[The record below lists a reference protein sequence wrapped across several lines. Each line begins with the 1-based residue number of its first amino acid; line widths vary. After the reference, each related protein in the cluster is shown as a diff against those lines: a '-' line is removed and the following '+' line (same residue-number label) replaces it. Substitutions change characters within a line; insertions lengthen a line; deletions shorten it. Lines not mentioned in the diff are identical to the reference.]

1 MDSND
6 GQNPDPEL
14 PEEFWNRIRQL
25 AGSEGK
31 NVDKESLVFV
41 MERKLNASDIDDSQ
55 HRLVIQ
61 PVKNSFLTI
70 DEDERLKQKLEAGRS
85 QTTGKEENPN
95 PVPAWIIDP
104 DLEKSSITLRMW
116 KIGKSAEHFKYVFIN
131 EWKQIVKKNNLRK
144 IHAVRL
150 WAVRVGVHRELWFA
164 LVKLPQPQTKAAA
177 RGNLLNRSSIAEQK
191 TGSDGKNSE
200 IELEA
205 KVKKNTEIELEAN
218 VKKNSEIELEANMK
232 KNSEI
237 ELEADMEKNS
247 EIELEA
253 DKEKNSEI
261 ELEAN
266 MKKNSEIELEANM
279 KKNSEIE
286 LEANIKMKNSENE
299 LEANMKKNSEIELE
313 ANIKMKNSE
322 NELDDK
328 LEDLRFYFGQKLP
341 IELVNKMKEIERG
354 EVDESKILVIRK
366 PLSSD
371 DLDPSCDIFF
381 IPGEEML
388 NDDFLKH
395 REKAELDTI
404 PPSSAY
410 LAVELIDMN
419 LIRHS
424 VHLKR
429 HHYSGYM
436 VTEGWNGVKYGF
448 GNQLRK
454 GQLLELWAVR
464 VGEDLWFVLRDVT
477 PK

>member
-1 MDSND
+1 MAARR
-6 GQNPDPEL
+6 NPNPNPSEPQLPMPEA
-14 PEEFWNRIRQL
+14 FKNRIQEI
-25 AGSEGK
+25 AESEGK
-31 NVDKESLVFV
+31 NIDEQSVVFV
-41 MERKLNASDIDDSQ
+41 MEKQLSPSDVKSAQ
-55 HRLVIQ
+55 NRLFIA
-61 PVKNSFLTI
+61 PLKNEFLDA
-70 DEDERLKQKLEAGRS
+70 DEDEFLE
-85 QTTGKEENPN
+85 QFQGKNKN
-95 PVPAWIIDP
+95 SKPVWIIDP
-104 DLEKSSITLRMW
+104 DRDRSSVTLKRW
-116 KIGKSAEHFKYVFIN
+116 STGTSPDRLLYVFCN
-131 EWKQIVKKNNLRK
+131 EWKRIAKKNNLQNTDV
-144 IHAVRL
+144 VRL
-150 WAVRVGVHRELWFA
+150 WAVRVGLDRELWFA
-164 LVKLPQPQTKAAA
+164 LDKLPTNDPPPPRAK
-177 RGNLLNRSSIAEQK
+177 GNLLNRSSITEQK
-191 TGSDGKNSE
+191 RGSDE
-200 IELEA
+200 
-205 KVKKNTEIELEAN
+205 
-218 VKKNSEIELEANMK
+218 KNSEIELEANMK

-253 DKEKNSEI
+253 HMEKNSEI

-464 VGEDLWFVLRDVT
+464 VGVGEDLWFVLRDVT